1 MSPQNSASSFMLLT
15 PSQGLDSHKGTMND
29 QTKQNRAHSQSC
41 ITGIS
46 YLRIELL
53 YFLYILVPDT
63 SYMSIKNQYMI
74 CNAFNGCWTNKIIL
88 LYQTNQDLAQNT
100 LSKTFTEWIHFKV
113 TLNQEQSLNCW
124 IPGYKQI
131 RHKTEIKNLWL
142 YLWSKSVECQST
154 HKPGHLSMP

>member
-100 LSKTFTEWIHFKV
+100 LSKHL
-113 TLNQEQSLNCW
+113 LNEF
-124 IPGYKQI
+124 I
-131 RHKTEIKNLWL
+131 
-142 YLWSKSVECQST
+142 SKSPWIRNNPWIVEFLDTNKSGIKQR
-154 HKPGHLSMP
+154 